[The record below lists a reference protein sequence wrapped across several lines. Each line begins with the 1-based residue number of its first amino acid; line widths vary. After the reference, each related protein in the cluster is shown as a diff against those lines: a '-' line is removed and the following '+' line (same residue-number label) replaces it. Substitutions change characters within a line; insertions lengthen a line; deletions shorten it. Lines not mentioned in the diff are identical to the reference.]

1 MSDFRNLLVYQ
12 KARSLNKDI
21 YKLMRDPSYDRTIRH
36 QLTRASTSIMLNI
49 AEGGGR
55 FSKKD
60 QRNFFVIARAS
71 AMECMALFDIIEDLK
86 LMGMEETSNYR
97 NRYIE
102 ISKMLFGMIKRL
114 SST

>member
-1 MSDFRNLLVYQ
+1 MSFSYSELELFLKLFLALIMSDFRNLMVYQ

-21 YKLMRDPSYDRTIRH
+21 YKLVRDPSYDRTIRH

-55 FSKKD
+55 FTKKD

-71 AMECMALFDIIEDLK
+71 AMEC
-86 LMGMEETSNYR
+86 
-97 NRYIE
+97 
-102 ISKMLFGMIKRL
+102 
-114 SST
+114 